1 MICFGQGGLRSL
13 SASSFICIPYF
24 ITFLQVDAIVNTTS
38 KDLNL
43 NNGAVSKAIL
53 QAAGT
58 SIQVGYL
65 TESFLISLCS
75 LDSSRHWYLNL
86 NL

>member
-1 MICFGQGGLRSL
+1 M
-13 SASSFICIPYF
+13 
-24 ITFLQVDAIVNTTS
+24 NTAS

-43 NNGAVSKAIL
+43 NNGAVSQAIL
-53 QAAGT
+53 QAAGP

-75 LDSSRHWYLNL
+75 VDSSAQWYFDLNVIRCTQL
-86 NL
+86 VI